1 MGALWVGDATARP
14 PVPLD
19 RAITFAPAGA
29 VVVAALSALRKGGVV
44 AINAVHLDRMP
55 EFDYDSLLW
64 GERQLRSVANMTR
77 NDAREFLAVA
87 QEIGLRP
94 HARAFPLSEVNQ
106 ALAALAAD
114 DITGAAVIVP

>member
-1 MGALWVGDATARP
+1 
-14 PVPLD
+14 
-19 RAITFAPAGA
+19 
-29 VVVAALSALRKGGVV
+29 VV
-44 AINAVHLDRMP
+44 AINAVHLDRIP

-77 NDAREFLAVA
+77 QDAQEFLMLA
-87 QEIGLRP
+87 QQIGLRP
-94 HARAFPLSEVNQ
+94 HARAFALSEANQ